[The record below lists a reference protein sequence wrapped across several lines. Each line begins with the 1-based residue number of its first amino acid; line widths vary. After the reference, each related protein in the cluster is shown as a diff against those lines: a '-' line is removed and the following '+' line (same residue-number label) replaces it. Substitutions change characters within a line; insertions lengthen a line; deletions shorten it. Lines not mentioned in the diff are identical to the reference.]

1 MGRLNNIENKFNS
14 IVQNDTIGFKAI
26 KPGKGERYSFK
37 ALCEA
42 AYAVHTSHI
51 SNDNLAH
58 KEALKEIILTVAKEN
73 SVDEKVKLTET
84 KIEKKIKAG
93 IAGAA
98 INFFNNFTKIL
109 KAAWKH
115 LKLFVMSFFD
125 VGSKVQI
132 IHKKMESFQKRL
144 KTDDRDFKTFLR
156 TRFNDVTGIKIM
168 KKGTYIETVTD
179 LTNIADE
186 ITESFNTIH
195 EKIQRSFGG
204 KVMSFIKR
212 DNSKY
217 NYEKSTKNTEKSSN
231 KISNIKSL
239 VLFNK
244 NEKTESATGEIFY
257 RIFRESTK
265 ALWYIYNTPSG
276 ASTNILEIMK
286 KTKERAKDDVIDKL
300 IEEAKENFVRNN
312 GFQNK
317 ETIDGLTTAIRK
329 ANSLLVEINGVSKIK
344 MGELIQIGITS
355 MKLIKKHA
363 KLDKIDFTTIRTEN
377 ELNINLQTDAKSL
390 VGKAVGSIVNRKN
403 KKDEF

>member
-1 MGRLNNIENKFNS
+1 MGRLNNIDNQFKS

-26 KPGKGERYSFK
+26 RPAKGERYSFK

-58 KEALKEIILTVAKEN
+58 KEALKEIVLTAYKEN
-73 SVDEKVKLTET
+73 TVDDKIKLTET
-84 KIEKKIKAG
+84 TIEKKIKAG
-93 IAGAA
+93 AAGAVL
-98 INFFNNFTKIL
+98 NFFTNFTKIL

-125 VGSKVQI
+125 VGSKVQLI
-132 IHKKMESFQKRL
+132 QKRMENFEKRL
-144 KTDDRDFKTFLR
+144 KTDDQDFKTFLR
-156 TRFNDVTGIKIM
+156 TRYEDVDGIVIM
-168 KKGTYIETVTD
+168 KKGTYVATIKD
-179 LTNIADE
+179 LTNTADE

-195 EKIQRSFGG
+195 EKIQRSFGK
-204 KVMSFIKR
+204 KVLAKITR
-212 DNSKY
+212 DNTKY
-217 NYEKSTKNTEKSSN
+217 NYEKSSINTDNASKKISDLKNT
-231 KISNIKSL
+231 

-244 NEKTESATGEIFY
+244 KEKAKGTGETFFKIFK
-257 RIFRESTK
+257 ESGK
-265 ALWYIYNTPSG
+265 ALWYVYNTPPG
-276 ASTNILEIMK
+276 ASTNILDIMK

-300 IEEAKENFVRNN
+300 INDAKENFLKHN

-329 ANSLLVEINGVSKIK
+329 ANSLLIEINGVSKIK
-344 MGELIQIGITS
+344 MGEIIQVGITS

-363 KLDKIDFTTIRTEN
+363 KLDKIDFTTIKTEN

-390 VGKAVGSIVNRKN
+390 VGKAVGAMVNKKN
-403 KKDEF
+403 KKEEF